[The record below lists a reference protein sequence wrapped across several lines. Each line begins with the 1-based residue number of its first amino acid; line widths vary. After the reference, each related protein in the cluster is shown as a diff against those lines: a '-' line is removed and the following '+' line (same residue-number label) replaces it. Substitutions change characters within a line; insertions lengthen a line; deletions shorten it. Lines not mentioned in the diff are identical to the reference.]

1 MHSDT
6 PLPLAGIQ
14 VLEIGGG
21 AAAAYCGRLLADAGA
36 TVRST
41 APDEARRLA
50 GIVRA
55 DTPAEQAYAAWLAAG
70 KQVLPTASGEALAAL
85 GRTADL
91 VLVGEASGADADAT
105 QPRIAF
111 TLFTGKT
118 GGGKTIRRPASAAQ
132 SCMLFL
138 E

>member
-50 GIVRA
+50 GIVRRA
-55 DTPAEQAYAAWLAAG
+55 GLCRLAGRRQAGAAG
-70 KQVLPTASGEALAAL
+70 RQ
-85 GRTADL
+85 R
-91 VLVGEASGADADAT
+91 
-105 QPRIAF
+105 
-111 TLFTGKT
+111 
-118 GGGKTIRRPASAAQ
+118 
-132 SCMLFL
+132 
-138 E
+138 